1 MQMTKAEEFVQALY
15 SKFEGRVPFAAGYGR
30 GFANK
35 IYPLVYENENG
46 IPIGLLAVAAN
57 SEEDT
62 SEVQLFHISS
72 FKPVIGH
79 GKEMMNYL
87 CNLADA
93 LKVKI
98 YLQAEVQFS
107 DRDTL
112 IGQDLIDWYQQ
123 FGFTGN
129 CAMKRPPNA

>member
-1 MQMTKAEEFVQALY
+1 MTKAEEFVHALY
-15 SKFEGRVPFAAGYGR
+15 SKFDGRVPFAAGYAR

-46 IPIGLLAVAAN
+46 IPISLLAVAAN

-62 SEVQLFHISS
+62 SEVQLFLISS
-72 FKPVIGH
+72 FKPGVRH

-112 IGQDLIDWYQQ
+112 IGKDLVDWYKQ
-123 FGFTGN
+123 FGFTGS
-129 CAMKRPPNA
+129 CVMKRLPNA